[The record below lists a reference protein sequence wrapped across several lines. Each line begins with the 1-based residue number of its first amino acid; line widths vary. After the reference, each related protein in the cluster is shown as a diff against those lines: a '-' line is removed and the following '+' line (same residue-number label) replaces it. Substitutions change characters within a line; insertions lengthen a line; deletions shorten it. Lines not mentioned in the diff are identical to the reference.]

1 MCITDNGKENSYKWQ
16 KKKDDKVKREK
27 GKHQDEYFLL
37 YLCWISQNLFPT
49 VYPWK
54 A

>member
-1 MCITDNGKENSYKWQ
+1 MERKIHTNN

-37 YLCWISQNLFPT
+37 YLC
-49 VYPWK
+49 
-54 A
+54 

>member
-1 MCITDNGKENSYKWQ
+1 MERKIHTNDK